1 MKYLDNQYITNSAKM
16 PIKKGTLQFIQD
28 SHKENLADF
37 LRAVIGSTYNG
48 AKFYVLY
55 GCENSGS
62 GSNYIISAG
71 AVFFAG
77 EVFRVDANTFTVG
90 SGQVAKFTFNQTQ
103 YTTDADPVT
112 FTDASTHNVH
122 NIRKYTVAAGTSDGV
137 TDYSLAVFGKFYDPF
152 DVTDAWTLRSN
163 VADVTVTGGSGTAVS
178 TSNIKYKITG
188 KTIHIL
194 FSGLITN
201 TTAPTSFEI
210 LIPESK
216 SYAGGINLTLIGGV
230 VYDGS
235 DFKHSAMQLLTGSPT
250 KIKVILLNGDTLS
263 NTVATSYSG
272 QLTFEIA

>member
-28 SHKENLADF
+28 SHKENLADV
-37 LRAVIGSTYNG
+37 LRAMIGTTYNG

-112 FTDASTHNVH
+112 FTDASSHNVH
-122 NIRKYTVAAGTSDGV
+122 NIRKYTVAAGTSDGL

-152 DVTDAWTLRSN
+152 DVTDAWTLRS
-163 VADVTVTGGSGTAVS
+163 DVSDITVSGGSGITV
-178 TSNIKYKITG
+178 TSSDIKYKIVG
-188 KTIHIL
+188 KTMHVIYRAV
-194 FSGLITN
+194 ITN
-201 TTAPTSFEI
+201 TTAPTSFDI

-216 SYAGGINLTLIGGV
+216 TYNGGISVSLGGGMV
-230 VYDGS
+230 LDGS
-235 DFKHSAMQLLTGSPT
+235 TFKQSRIVLVTGTNT
-250 KIKVILLNGDTLS
+250 KI
-263 NTVATSYSG
+263 TVALINSETLTNTNTTIITG

>member
-122 NIRKYTVAAGTSDGV
+122 NIRKYTVAAGTSDGL

-152 DVTDAWTLRSN
+152 DVTDAWTLRSD
-163 VADVTVTGGSGTAVS
+163 VTDVTVSGGSGITV
-178 TSNIKYKITG
+178 TSSDIKYKIVG
-188 KTIHIL
+188 KTMHVIYRAV
-194 FSGLITN
+194 ITN

-216 SYAGGINLTLIGGV
+216 TYNGGISVSLGGGMV
-230 VYDGS
+230 LDGS
-235 DFKHSAMQLLTGSPT
+235 TFKQSRIVLVTGTNT
-250 KIKVILLNGDTLS
+250 KIAVVLINSETLT
-263 NTVATSYSG
+263 NTNTTIITG